1 MRKIMKALQK
11 IALIGSIIVLTGC
24 GFHLRGDTPIPP
36 ETSTLYLKTSKPYN
50 TLSKNLRETL
60 TSAGVNL
67 VSFSKDAPVTLQIVS
82 ETSGQSIANIGTNTT
97 TRQYN
102 LTYVAVYQLTNAA
115 GKIIA
120 GPFTVTENTAL
131 MTTSN
136 EMLSSSTTQA
146 QLQEQ
151 MQQQAAQQILNVLI
165 APDTVQTI
173 RASMGH

>member
-1 MRKIMKALQK
+1 MRKSSKALQK
-11 IALIGSIIVLTGC
+11 IMLVGSVLLLTGC

-36 ETSTLYLKTSKPYN
+36 QMHSLYLKTSKPYD
-50 TLSKNLRETL
+50 TLSKNLRATL

-67 VSFSKDAPVTLQIVS
+67 VSYQKDAPVTLQIVS
-82 ETSGQSIANIGTNTT
+82 EAPGQSIANIGTNTT

-102 LTYVAVYQLTNAA
+102 LTYTAVYQFTNSV

-120 GPFTVTENTAL
+120 GPFTVSETTAF

-136 EMLSSSTTQA
+136 QMLSSSTTQD

-151 MQQQAAQQILNVLI
+151 MQQQAAQQILNVLA
-165 APDTVQTI
+165 APDTVQAI
-173 RASMGH
+173 QKAFG